1 MDREKK
7 SFYLFLI
14 FRIGR
19 IKVGKEEVEN
29 KRMMWPLTW
38 LNKNVI
44 NAMLQWDIYIYISL
58 ILKNLKV
65 LVNLFLTCL
74 K

>member
-38 LNKNVI
+38 LNRNVI
-44 NAMLQWDIYIYISL
+44 NAMLQWDVYIYIYIYIIDFEKS
-58 ILKNLKV
+58 KSV
-65 LVNLFLTCL
+65 S
-74 K
+74 